1 MENAIKVFSS
11 NEFGQMRI
19 IEISGEPWFVGKD
32 VAEILGY
39 KNPQEAIR
47 NHVDDL
53 DKGVSEILT
62 PGGKQLMPII
72 NESGLY
78 SLIMSSKLP
87 KAREFKRWV
96 TSEVLPSLRKH
107 GAYIDMNFADKG
119 SLIGLLRTAASELEA
134 KDVEIRE
141 LTAQK
146 MELTAT
152 VAVKDQQIAE
162 MTPKAGYYDVV
173 LSCPDALAI
182 SIIAKDYG
190 MSAKALNSL
199 LAGYGVQYK
208 QGDIWLIK
216 AKYQDRGYTRTKTTL
231 VPCPDG
237 SQRPKVHT
245 YWTQKGRL
253 FLYEFLKKYG
263 VLPLCEVRD
272 DEVA

>member
-1 MENAIKVFSS
+1 MENAIKVFE
-11 NEFGQMRI
+11 NPEFGQVRVV
-19 IEISGEPWFVGKD
+19 EIDGEPWFVGKD

-141 LTAQK
+141 LTA
-146 MELTAT
+146 T
-152 VAVKDQQIAE
+152 VAVRDQQIAE
-162 MTPKAGYYDVV
+162 LQPKASYYDIV
-173 LSCPDALAI
+173 LSCPDAIAI
-182 SIIAKDYG
+182 SVIAKDYG
-190 MSAKALNSL
+190 MSAKALNKL
-199 LAGYGVQYK
+199 LADYGVQYK
-208 QGDIWLIK
+208 QGDIWLVK
-216 AKYQDRGYTRTKTTL
+216 ARYQEQGYTRTKTAL
-231 VPCPDG
+231 ISYPDG
-237 SQRPKVHT
+237 TQHPKVHT

-253 FLYEFLKKYG
+253 FLYEFLKKQG
-263 VLPLCEVRD
+263 ILPLCEVRD